1 MSIRKEPQKVKLFF
15 SLFSGNLKTV
25 EETLSVLCELFGET
39 DNETN
44 IIPFDITDYYEREFG
59 KDLKRKLISFKRLI
73 SPVELIDFKLKA
85 YELEEK
91 FICDGKRTVNIDP
104 GYVSLSRVVLSTGK
118 DYTHRIYLDK
128 GVYADLTLIYKKG
141 TGFTPLPWTYP
152 DYASSLFLNFF
163 MNVRDSLKKQLKGE
177 PK

>member
-15 SLFSGNLKTV
+15 SVFASDLDRLFKSIAELIT
-25 EETLSVLCELFGET
+25 LFGEI
-39 DNETN
+39 DNETD
-44 IIPFDITDYYEREFG
+44 ILPFDITSYYEKEFG
-59 KDLKRKLISFKRLI
+59 KTLKRKLFSFKKLVFPTELI
-73 SPVELIDFKLKA
+73 SVKLKS

-91 FICDGKRTVNIDP
+91 YIVDGKRTVNIDP
-104 GYVSLSRVVLSTGK
+104 GYLSLSRVVLSTGK

-141 TGFTPLPWTYP
+141 TGFLPLPWTYP

-163 MNVRDSLKKQLKGE
+163 MNVRASLKKQLKGE
-177 PK
+177 KE